1 MAIHTSDQENKTYFI
16 TGGLD
21 KRIRLWDV
29 RRAENSC
36 LIAGAATDNLD
47 HVNIAYT
54 YVPYIQFHLLNL
66 LTPLFIKYFLVYKY
80 SNILLKFT
88 PKISSILNSFIY
100 AITKPAL
107 TTPSAARF
115 RGCPWA

>member
-54 YVPYIQFHLLNL
+54 YVSYIQFRLLNL
-66 LTPLFIKYFLVYKY
+66 LTPVFIKYFLIYEY
-80 SNILLKFT
+80 EINILLTST
-88 PKISSILNSFIY
+88 PMISSILNSYIY
-100 AITKPAL
+100 TITKPAL
-107 TTPSAARF
+107 NECF
-115 RGCPWA
+115 R